1 MSELEIENE
10 KITTEFGSF
19 EENSILSLA
28 FENPE
33 FFMTVMPFMELEFF
47 SKATTKF
54 IFALI
59 FKYYK
64 EKSIVVSRAYAL
76 DYVKKHLTTDMPY
89 QEIIDIISK
98 PLDPRDMSIIMGSL
112 VEWCRKRAYS
122 KLYDQESIESHSRGD
137 YTYVE
142 QVVEQARR
150 VNDFDAKFYFFFNEF
165 EALFEKEN
173 EEKFTTGFQRLDGY
187 LNNGGPTRGEVV
199 CAMAPTGVGKCH
211 TLDSK
216 IIIKT
221 INDEIKEVNFGYLK
235 NNNDVKILTPT
246 GFELIKK
253 FDYIKTGPTIKL
265 ITKYGELIC
274 DPNHR
279 VLTNNG
285 EKFVK
290 DLSNDKL
297 IGLKNEEL
305 NYIKEDGEIRDL
317 YDIEIGSPHLYYT
330 SGIVSHNSIF
340 LVNNGAGSILAE
352 KNVLHVTM
360 ELTKMKTAARYLG
373 CFTNQWIDARYSE
386 DVQQKMRASLL
397 QKKDTYKSQ
406 LVIVEYPPDDISV
419 DTIHM
424 NIDVLKRQYGIK
436 IDVVIIDYMELLISR
451 NQKMFDKDY
460 NIQKKVATEV
470 CRLAKKEKVVVF
482 TAFQTNRGGNENVN
496 GKGKDSNKFI
506 ELDKVAES
514 YGKTMSVDYIIT
526 LNQTKSEYKGSEEED
541 KEDIS
546 NAGLR
551 FYIAKNRNGP
561 KFQSIDAFVNYYTM
575 RMREA

>member
-1 MSELEIENE
+1 M
-10 KITTEFGSF
+10 KIKSITKTNQYKEVEFG
-19 EENSILSLA
+19 
-28 FENPE
+28 
-33 FFMTVMPFMELEFF
+33 
-47 SKATTKF
+47 
-54 IFALI
+54 
-59 FKYYK
+59 Y
-64 EKSIVVSRAYAL
+64 
-76 DYVKKHLTTDMPY
+76 
-89 QEIIDIISK
+89 ISN
-98 PLDPRDMSIIMGSL
+98 
-112 VEWCRKRAYS
+112 
-122 KLYDQESIESHSRGD
+122 
-137 YTYVE
+137 
-142 QVVEQARR
+142 
-150 VNDFDAKFYFFFNEF
+150 VNDNRIY
-165 EALFEKEN
+165 
-173 EEKFTTGFQRLDGY
+173 
-187 LNNGGPTRGEVV
+187 
-199 CAMAPTGVGKCH
+199 
-211 TLDSK
+211 
-216 IIIKT
+216 
-221 INDEIKEVNFGYLK
+221 
-235 NNNDVKILTPT
+235 KILGPD
-246 GFELIKK
+246 GFNYIKW
-253 FDYIKTGPTIKL
+253 FQYIKTGPTKIIK
-265 ITKYGELIC
+265 TKHGELIC
-274 DPNHR
+274 DPNHKI
-279 VLTNNG
+279 LTNNG
-285 EKFVK
+285 EKFAK
-290 DLSNDKL
+290 DLNVNIDKL
-297 IGLKNEEL
+297 VGYKNLEL
-305 NYIKEDGEIRDL
+305 DFTISDHKIMDL

-419 DTIHM
+419 DIIHM
-424 NIDVLKRQYGIK
+424 NIAVLKRQYGIK